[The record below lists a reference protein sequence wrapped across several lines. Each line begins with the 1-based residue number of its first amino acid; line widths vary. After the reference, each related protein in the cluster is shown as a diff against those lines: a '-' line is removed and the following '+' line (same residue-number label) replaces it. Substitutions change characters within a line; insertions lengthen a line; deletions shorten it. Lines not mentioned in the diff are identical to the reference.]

1 MKENSDSKNLNE
13 LVSEVRKKGI
23 RDFTMCIKRRLED
36 KGSQSS
42 SIFIGGASPFK
53 SDRILN
59 YFEIKLLD
67 IYE

>member
-1 MKENSDSKNLNE
+1 M
-13 LVSEVRKKGI
+13 SEVRKKGI
-23 RDFTMCIKRRLED
+23 RDFTMCIKRKLED

-53 SDRILN
+53 SDKILN